1 LRLNLAYFA
10 LAACLAFNLALPA
23 PPAAAQGVRLPAL
36 GEAEGDEL
44 SIAAER
50 KIGDQI
56 MREIWPDPDVIDDPV
71 LYEYLQSIFQPLL
84 AAKRRLGEISPE
96 VDEGF
101 AWQPFLVRDRTFN
114 AFALPGGY
122 VGVHLGLIAASGSRD
137 ELASVLGHELSHV
150 TQRHIARSMVANKHQ
165 SIATTVAM
173 LLGLIAASRSS
184 NPDIPM
190 AVIATGQA
198 SIATNQLTY
207 SREMEREADRF
218 GLDAMTEAGFAPA
231 GMAAMFERMD
241 LATRLNDS
249 NQYPWLRSHPLTI
262 ERIAEARLR
271 MRNVA
276 PPDPRNSHATEHAL
290 MRARARALVDSS
302 ETSLRAMQQAARVN
316 APLSDSDRLGALYG
330 GVMASI
336 QLREFVQADTF
347 LASAQ
352 QLLASHAAAA
362 SAWNAS
368 HPGGTLPSGATASS
382 AAAAG
387 IAAARA
393 NTPTFAE
400 MFATP
405 ASGAASAPAPGA
417 SQSVVVTASAP
428 PVYPIEP
435 IVARDFALLKLQSA
449 VARRSA
455 PDIQAAEAAL
465 GDDGSR
471 PVTLARAEAAIGRSV
486 AHDPRAGQALQHETE
501 ALQTWVAE
509 HPRDALA
516 WALLAQCAEPLG
528 QKLRAVRAE
537 AESHA
542 AQGDIVGA
550 IDRLH
555 AGQRMARSGGNTDFV
570 EASIIDSR
578 LHELEARRRELA
590 REMGQR
596 E

>member
-1 LRLNLAYFA
+1 LRQKLAYFA

-23 PPAAAQGVRLPAL
+23 PPAAAQGVHLPAL

-71 LYEYLQSIFQPLL
+71 LNEYLQSIFQPLL
-84 AAKRRLGEISPE
+84 AAKQRLGEISPE
-96 VDEGF
+96 VEEGF

-173 LLGLIAASRSS
+173 VLGLIAASRSH

-190 AVIATGQA
+190 AVLATGQA

-218 GLDAMTEAGFAPA
+218 GLDAMTEAGFAPQ

-241 LATRLNDS
+241 MATRLNDS

-271 MRNVA
+271 MRSVA
-276 PPDPRNSHATEHAL
+276 PADPRKSHATEHAL
-290 MRARARALVDSS
+290 MRARARVLVDSS
-302 ETSLRAMQQAARVN
+302 ENALRSMQQQAR
-316 APLSDSDRLGALYG
+316 AGGPQSDADRLGTLYG
-330 GVMASI
+330 GALASI
-336 QLREFVQADTF
+336 LLRESVQADAF
-347 LASAQ
+347 IASAQ
-352 QLLASHAAAA
+352 QLLASHASAAAAWDASHPAGARPAAMTASGAAAATLASASAPTFAELFAIPASAAASGAAAA
-362 SAWNAS
+362 SA
-368 HPGGTLPSGATASS
+368 PP
-382 AAAAG
+382 AA
-387 IAAARA
+387 
-393 NTPTFAE
+393 
-400 MFATP
+400 
-405 ASGAASAPAPGA
+405 
-417 SQSVVVTASAP
+417 Q

-435 IVARDFALLKLQSA
+435 VVARDFALLKLQSA
-449 VARRSA
+449 VARRSS
-455 PDIQAAEAAL
+455 PDITAAEAAL
-465 GDDGSR
+465 VDDGSR
-471 PVTLARAEAAIGRSV
+471 SVTLARAEAAIGRSV
-486 AHDPRAGQALQHETE
+486 GRDPRATAALQRETE

-516 WALLAQCAEPLG
+516 WSLLAQCAEPLG

-542 AQGDIVGA
+542 AQGDIIGA

-555 AGQRMARSGGNTDFV
+555 AGQRIARAGSSSNTDFV
-570 EASIIDSR
+570 EASIIDAR
-578 LHELEARRRELA
+578 LRELEARRREYA
-590 REMGQR
+590 RELGSR

>member
-1 LRLNLAYFA
+1 LRLKLAYFA

-173 LLGLIAASRSS
+173 VLGLIAASRSS

-190 AVIATGQA
+190 AVLATGQA

-302 ETSLRAMQQAARVN
+302 ETSLRSMQQAARVN
-316 APLSDSDRLGALYG
+316 APQTDAERLGALYG

-336 QLREFVQADTF
+336 QLREFVQADAF

-368 HPGGTLPSGATASS
+368 HPDGTLPSGATASS
-382 AAAAG
+382 AAAAA

-393 NTPTFAE
+393 STPTFAE

-405 ASGAASAPAPGA
+405 ASGAASGAQAVVVAASAPA
-417 SQSVVVTASAP
+417 AP

-435 IVARDFALLKLQSA
+435 IVARDFALLRLQSA
-449 VARRSA
+449 VARRSV
-455 PDIQAAEAAL
+455 PDIQAAETAL

-486 AHDPRAGQALQHETE
+486 ARDPRASQALQHETE

-509 HPRDALA
+509 HPHDALA

-555 AGQRMARSGGNTDFV
+555 AGQRLARSGGNTDFV

-590 REMGQR
+590 RELGQR